1 MSDRNT
7 YNDHIIAQFRAQA
20 GYTDFPG
27 PVLLLTTMGAKSG
40 QPRTTP
46 LGYSRDGDRLVVIA
60 SAGGAPTHPAWYFNL
75 VAHPVVTVEVD
86 ADTFAARAT
95 VAEGAERERL
105 YALVALVPGFSNPQ
119 EKTTRQIPVVIL
131 TRLDVG

>member
-1 MSDRNT
+1 MSDGNT

-20 GYTDFPG
+20 GQTDFPG
-27 PVLLLTTMGAKSG
+27 PVLLLTTIGAKSG

-46 LGYSRDGDRLVVIA
+46 LGYSRDGNQLIVIA

-75 VAHPVVTVEVD
+75 VAHPLVTVEVG
-86 ADTFAARAT
+86 ADTFQARAT

-119 EKTTRQIPVVIL
+119 EKTTRQIPVIIL
-131 TRLDVG
+131 TCLDER

>member
-1 MSDRNT
+1 MSDGNT
-7 YNDHIIAQFRAQA
+7 YNDHIIAQFRANA
-20 GYTDFPG
+20 GHTDFDG
-27 PVLLLTTMGAKSG
+27 PVLLLTTIGAKSG

-46 LGYSRDGDRLVVIA
+46 LGYSRDGDQLVVIA

-105 YALVALVPGFSNPQ
+105 YALVARVPGFSNPQ
-119 EKTTRQIPVVIL
+119 DKTTRRIPVVVL